1 MITVALVAMIA
12 ASYSMDTDASVSSG
26 PNCEEFGTTPYE
38 VLGITPSANRKK
50 IKKAFRS
57 HMRRLHPEKIGVDPK
72 HVKCLYHAFETIM
85 NPPETHEATTDPFK
99 TSKGF
104 NFKFST
110 DCTDFGNIPHEI
122 LGISSNATPKEV
134 KKAYFK
140 AMSKFHQKNRGDSS
154 QAVCVQR
161 AYDEILY
168 PHLPK
173 AEELFTISQVALVA
187 SIALFLGAVVGKSFA
202 PLQDLTN
209 LARKKKNRNSGK
221 DSSSMWTKID

>member
-1 MITVALVAMIA
+1 
-12 ASYSMDTDASVSSG
+12 
-26 PNCEEFGTTPYE
+26 
-38 VLGITPSANRKK
+38 
-50 IKKAFRS
+50 
-57 HMRRLHPEKIGVDPK
+57 
-72 HVKCLYHAFETIM
+72 
-85 NPPETHEATTDPFK
+85 
-99 TSKGF
+99 
-104 NFKFST
+104 
-110 DCTDFGNIPHEI
+110 
-122 LGISSNATPKEV
+122 
-134 KKAYFK
+134 
-140 AMSKFHQKNRGDSS
+140 MSKFHQKNRGDSS

>member
-104 NFKFST
+104 NFKVKTAANSATRQYSVPSVNCFIPGVDYLPVERCFS
-110 DCTDFGNIPHEI
+110 H
-122 LGISSNATPKEV
+122 K
-134 KKAYFK
+134 YFIVLNGL
-140 AMSKFHQKNRGDSS
+140 HRLWQ
-154 QAVCVQR
+154 
-161 AYDEILY
+161 Y
-168 PHLPK
+168 PTRNPRHFFK
-173 AEELFTISQVALVA
+173 RYSERSEE
-187 SIALFLGAVVGKSFA
+187 SIF
-202 PLQDLTN
+202 
-209 LARKKKNRNSGK
+209 
-221 DSSSMWTKID
+221 